1 MRLTVR
7 DNEHVI
13 LVNGKTLMSSRT
25 HGSEEALATAAC
37 RHVRTLEE
45 PHVLVGGL
53 GMGFT
58 LRATLDLLPPGAT
71 VTVAELVPAVV
82 EWVRGP
88 LAAVAGDPLADPRV
102 RIEMADV
109 GLVLRARPDRFD
121 AILLDVDNG
130 PAAST
135 TAGNRGLYDNTGV
148 AAAYAALRVCGTLA
162 VWSAWNDRKFEQRLR
177 RTGRPGA
184 GAPQEGRRCAHDL
197 FGYQAGALRIVPA
210 ALSRAPRLRARRGPG
225 RRPRSNRSTRSVRR
239 RVPPAPR
246 SAGVS
251 ASARTS
257 GRRRYRRRPRLGLV
271 RQLLTFVFS
280 EQRDGSCSSS
290 RRESDAARGVPSPAA
305 HR

>member
-1 MRLTVR
+1 MKPWKLLGQTQTPDGSDMRLTVR

-121 AILLDVDNG
+121 AILLDVDTG
-130 PAAST
+130 PAAFT
-135 TAGNRGLYDNTGV
+135 TAGNRRTLRQHRSRGCLRGAQGRWNVGRVVGLERSKIR
-148 AAAYAALRVCGTLA
+148 AAPPLPRV
-162 VWSAWNDRKFEQRLR
+162 R

-257 GRRRYRRRPRLGLV
+257 GRRRYRRRPRLVG
-271 RQLLTFVFS
+271 R
-280 EQRDGSCSSS
+280 
-290 RRESDAARGVPSPAA
+290 P
-305 HR
+305 